1 MNLFNIREA
10 IVADIPLIRE
20 LTYKVWPQTYSNII
34 SKQQI
39 DYMLELMYSETAL
52 QQQMQND
59 CQFLILFEEYI
70 PIGFASFQKIENN
83 LKLHKIYILPDQ
95 QKKGSGRFFLE
106 HILLHVRKENGKAL
120 QLQVNRF
127 NNAKLFYE
135 RMGFTVIKE
144 ADFEIGN
151 GYFMNDYVMEIQL
164 K

>member
-70 PIGFASFQKIENN
+70 PIGFASFQKIREQYFQTSQN
-83 LKLHKIYILPDQ
+83 LYI
-95 QKKGSGRFFLE
+95 
-106 HILLHVRKENGKAL
+106 
-120 QLQVNRF
+120 
-127 NNAKLFYE
+127 
-135 RMGFTVIKE
+135 T
-144 ADFEIGN
+144 
-151 GYFMNDYVMEIQL
+151 
-164 K
+164 

>member
-1 MNLFNIREA
+1 
-10 IVADIPLIRE
+10 
-20 LTYKVWPQTYSNII
+20 
-34 SKQQI
+34 
-39 DYMLELMYSETAL
+39 
-52 QQQMQND
+52 MQND

-83 LKLHKIYILPDQ
+83 TFKLHKIYILPDQ